1 MEDYRT
7 PEWKEPECFEGH
19 LNEQQLSKLEHT
31 DEKREL
37 KTALMLSQLSQAVDF
52 CIGWAKALA
61 LSGRQLEK
69 DQRELKNKVDKEV
82 QHSFEE
88 QDRRIIRIEAKMLVG
103 QWAAGIVVGA
113 ILVEVVRKWF
123 R

>member
-19 LNEQQLSKLEHT
+19 LNEQQLQKLDQP

-52 CIGWAKALA
+52 CIGWAKVLA
-61 LSGRQLEK
+61 QSGRQLER
-69 DQRELKNKVDKEV
+69 DQRELKTKVDGAIQTK
-82 QHSFEE
+82 FEE
-88 QDRRIIRIEAKMLVG
+88 QDLRLERLESKAMVG
-103 QWAAGIVVGA
+103 QWAAGIVGGA
-113 ILVEVVRKWF
+113 ILVEMVRKFF

>member
-7 PEWKEPECFEGH
+7 PEWKDPECFEGH
-19 LNEQQLSKLEHT
+19 LNEQQLAKLEQQ
-31 DEKREL
+31 DPKRDM

-61 LSGRQLEK
+61 QSGRQLEK
-69 DQRELKNKVDKEV
+69 EQQELKKKVDQGV
-82 QHSFEE
+82 TDRFEDQE
-88 QDRRIIRIEAKMLVG
+88 RRLETVEWKLRVG
-103 QWAAGIVVGA
+103 QWLAGIVVGA
-113 ILVEVVRKWF
+113 ILVETVRKWF

>member
-19 LNEQQLSKLEHT
+19 LNEQQLSKLEQPDT
-31 DEKREL
+31 KRDL

-61 LSGRQLEK
+61 QSGRTLEQEQK
-69 DQRELKNKVDKEV
+69 SLKKVVDEGISKK
-82 QHSFEE
+82 FEE
-88 QDRRIIRIEAKMLVG
+88 QERRISKLESKATVG
-103 QWAAGIVVGA
+103 QWVAGIVGGA
-113 ILVEVVRKWF
+113 ILVETVRKLF